1 MKPDKGATPEVEVSE
16 LAHRLRLVMGRLVR
30 RLRIEGPKSSVTPVQ
45 FSLLAWIER
54 NGPTT
59 TAVLASSERITAQG
73 VGQNLDILE
82 DRGLIE
88 RGSHPEDLR
97 MVLVTLTRAGKALVH
112 ESRASRESWLAK
124 EISNLDKRQLRSL
137 EIAVSSLEALIDS

>member
-1 MKPDKGATPEVEVSE
+1 
-16 LAHRLRLVMGRLVR
+16 MGRLVR
-30 RLRIEGPKSSVTPVQ
+30 RLRTEGPKASVTPVQ
-45 FSLLAWIER
+45 FSLLAWLER

-59 TAVLASSERITAQG
+59 TAVLASAERITAQG
-73 VGQNLDILE
+73 VGQNLDILQ

-97 MVLVTLTRAGKALVH
+97 MVLVTLTREGRSLVH

-137 EIAVSSLEALIDS
+137 EIAVSSLEVLIES